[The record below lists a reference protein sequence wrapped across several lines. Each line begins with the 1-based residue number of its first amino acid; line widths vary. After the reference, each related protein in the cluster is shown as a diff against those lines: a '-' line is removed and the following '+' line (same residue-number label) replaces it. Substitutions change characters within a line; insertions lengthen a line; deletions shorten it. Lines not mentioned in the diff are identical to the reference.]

1 MEATIC
7 SLKLSLTTAI
17 SLSSLPILVLVA
29 IMPPLPCGRSREE
42 IQENLAPH

>member
-17 SLSSLPILVLVA
+17 SLSLLPILVSVA
-29 IMPPLPCGRSREE
+29 ITPPLPRGRSREE